1 MNEFDD
7 QREEFTFGTNQ
18 EVVQVDGIDM
28 QMKPSGQ
35 IQLEGEDIMEN
46 MEKDYRAIDQLDQY
60 NEDNLSQGEYEM
72 MELEDRRRAEEEIE
86 ARYQNQPQTGPAQR
100 ERIFDE
106 QSIHSFIDDNSEI
119 ASDMKKN
126 REMLFLN
133 KLRDQH
139 MDEEDLEQEEYD
151 FFNAEEMKGNLSKWI
166 DNSRTINFIRVA
178 FRTFLTNFRDE
189 HKELVYEQ
197 RINHMCSNNLQSLE
211 VDFSHLSDAVP
222 VLGFWLF
229 DSPALLMPYLN
240 QVVFDMACKLFPNYE
255 TVHPEVFVKIKN
267 YPLQE
272 NIRDLKKEHL
282 NSTVKFDALVT
293 RRHPVTC
300 QLKKIYYVCRCGD
313 RKGPIYQ
320 NDDKIIQ
327 LGTCHNCKSR
337 GPYLI
342 DTENVEYRNHQRL
355 IVQEMPSKVPPGRVA
370 RQKTIIALGDNID
383 AVRPGD
389 QVQITGFFLSKFDF
403 TMTSK
408 HGFPIF
414 STFVEANNIL
424 KLDAVDDMDLIQE
437 NLKKDNILELSR
449 NPNVAEIIFQSIAPN
464 IHGHDHIKKAI
475 AMALFGGTAVE
486 HNSHRIRGDINM
498 LMVGDAGMGKSQILK
513 FVQRVVPRTIY
524 TTGKGASAVGLT
536 ASVRKDNISG
546 EWVLE
551 GGALVLADQGICLI
565 DEFDKMNDNDRTS
578 IHEAMEQQTISIS
591 KAGIVATLKARCSV
605 IAAANP
611 INGKYNRSYSFRQN
625 VNLSDPIIS
634 RFDVVCVLKDE
645 RSAILDKE
653 MGRFILKNHMEALNL
668 KEFTKKEKLAKIEE
682 EIEEEETPEDFEE
695 NKENEPGPIK
705 EESTQKPLSKFKII
719 DGKISPEFLKI
730 YIAYAK
736 RFISPKIT
744 KRHNQKLQNFYGEL
758 RSKSGQ
764 FDGINIVTRHLESL
778 IRMSQASA
786 RIHLRNI
793 VSDQDLDI
801 AIGIMLNTFIETQRH
816 NTQKQLRKTF
826 QRYLHSRTEHNVLL
840 KAILKNSLEHQ
851 NQLKKTALNNN
862 TTYEG
867 VFNISLSYFR
877 SEANKKGV
885 TNIDTFLK
893 SKFFN
898 QNFYLQNETIYMKN

>member
-1 MNEFDD
+1 
-7 QREEFTFGTNQ
+7 
-18 EVVQVDGIDM
+18 
-28 QMKPSGQ
+28 
-35 IQLEGEDIMEN
+35 MEN
-46 MEKDYRAIDQLDQY
+46 MDRDYREINRLDHY
-60 NEDNLSQGEYEM
+60 DNDNLSQGEYDPIDF
-72 MELEDRRRAEEEIE
+72 EDKRRADEEIE
-86 ARYQNQPQTGPAQR
+86 ARRRQDTNPDMQNR

-106 QSIHSFIDDNSEI
+106 QSINSFIEDNSEI
-119 ASDMKKN
+119 ANDMKKN

-139 MDEEDLEQEEYD
+139 MDEEDQLEQEEYD

-166 DNSRTINFIRVA
+166 DNNRTINFIRIA

-189 HKELVYEQ
+189 NKELVYEQ

-211 VDFSHLSDAVP
+211 VNFSHLSDGVP
-222 VLGFWLF
+222 VLSFWLF

-240 QVVFDMACKLFPNYE
+240 QVVFDMARKLFPNYE
-255 TVHPEVFVKIKN
+255 TIHPEVFVKIKN

-320 NDDKIIQ
+320 NDDKVVH
-327 LGTCHNCKSR
+327 LGACHNCKSK
-337 GPYLI
+337 GPYVI
-342 DTENVEYRNHQRL
+342 DRQNVEYRNHQKI

-370 RQKTIIALGDNID
+370 RQKVVIALGDNID
-383 AVRPGD
+383 VVRPGD

-414 STFVEANNIL
+414 STFVEANNIV
-424 KLDAVDDMDLIQE
+424 KLDTVDDMDLIQE
-437 NLKKDNILELSR
+437 NLKKDHILELSQR
-449 NPNVAEIIFQSIAPN
+449 NNVAEIIFQSIAPN
-464 IHGHDHIKKAI
+464 IHGHDHIKKAV
-475 AMALFGGTAVE
+475 AMALFGGTPVE
-486 HNSHRIRGDINM
+486 QNSHRIRGDINI

-611 INGKYNRSYSFRQN
+611 INGKYNRSYSFKQN

-645 RSAILDKE
+645 RSTLLDKE
-653 MGRFILKNHMEALNL
+653 MGRFILQNHMRALNTKEL
-668 KEFTKKEKLAKIEE
+668 KVKEEQELK
-682 EIEEEETPEDFEE
+682 EEEEDHEPSRIIED
-695 NKENEPGPIK
+695 NKENNQNIK
-705 EESTQKPLSKFKII
+705 VENGGVNTTTTNTQYEKFKIV
-719 DGKISPEFLKI
+719 DGKMSPEFLKI
-730 YIAYAK
+730 YIAYAR
-736 RFISPKIT
+736 RFIKPKIT
-744 KRHNQKLQNFYGEL
+744 EKHKKKLQNFYGDL
-758 RSKSGQ
+758 RSKSSQ

-786 RIHLRNI
+786 RMHLRSI
-793 VSDQDLDI
+793 VDYKDIDI
-801 AIGIMLNTFIETQRH
+801 AIGVMLTTFIETQKH
-816 NTQKQLRKTF
+816 NIQRQLRKTF
-826 QRYLHSRTEHNVLL
+826 RRYLNSKTDHDILL
-840 KAILKNSLEHQ
+840 KTILKKSLDHQ
-851 NQLKKTALNNN
+851 QQLRLTAKKNN
-862 TTYEG
+862 TMFEG
-867 VFNISLSYFR
+867 VFNMSVSYFR
-877 SEANKKGV
+877 SEAAKKGI
-885 TNIDTFLK
+885 TEIDNFMK
-893 SKFFN
+893 SKFFK
-898 QNFYLQNETIYMKN
+898 QNFLLRNDTIYMKE